1 MQNNPFKLIAFTAA
15 ATAGAYF
22 FNKHIDNYSVAQ
34 NKLKVE
40 PENFFK
46 WKNLNIYYTKYGS
59 LGSPVILLHDINPA
73 ASSVEWD
80 NIVELLAQDHR
91 VYVLD
96 LLGCGRSDKPELTY
110 TNFYYVELLIDFI
123 KSRVCE
129 KSFIVASGLTCSIA
143 LMAGA
148 YDSSKFSGMV
158 FINPPSTGLLSQI
171 PNNGTKFAKKLLES
185 PIVGKLIYNKLYSRQ
200 RVDNLF
206 TEKYLY
212 NPFKVTTSL
221 IDTYYESAH
230 LGNGSGRFLQGSL
243 SGRYINMNVNHA
255 LKNLKIHADIIVG
268 GALRDEDF
276 ISRSWRR
283 INPEIKIY
291 SVAKSKILP
300 HFEQPEE
307 TVAFIKKSIEESKNK
322 NAKS

>member
-1 MQNNPFKLIAFTAA
+1 
-15 ATAGAYF
+15 
-22 FNKHIDNYSVAQ
+22 
-34 NKLKVE
+34 
-40 PENFFK
+40 
-46 WKNLNIYYTKYGS
+46 
-59 LGSPVILLHDINPA
+59 VILLHDINPA
-73 ASSVEWD
+73 ASSAEWD
-80 NIVELLAQDHR
+80 NLVDAIAKDHR

-110 TNFYYVELLIDFI
+110 TNFYFVELLIDFI

-143 LMAGA
+143 LMAGV
-148 YDSSKFSGMV
+148 YDSTKFSGMV
-158 FINPPSTGLLSQI
+158 FINPPSTGLLSLI
-171 PNNGTKFAKKLLES
+171 PDNRTKIAKKILEA
-185 PIVGKLIYNKLYSRQ
+185 PIVGKLVYNKLYSRQ
-200 RVDNLF
+200 RIDNLF

-230 LGNGSGRFLQGSL
+230 LSNGSGRFLQGSL

-276 ISRSWRR
+276 ISRTWRK
-283 INPEIKIY
+283 INPKIKIY

-307 TVAFIKKSIEESKNK
+307 TLAFILKSMEESRAM
-322 NAKS
+322 NAKE

>member
-1 MQNNPFKLIAFTAA
+1 MHNNPFKLLAFTAA
-15 ATAGAYF
+15 ATASAYL
-22 FNKHIDNYSVAQ
+22 FNRHIDSYSVSQ

-46 WKNLNIYYTKYGS
+46 WKNLSIYYTKHGS
-59 LGSPVILLHDINPA
+59 LGSPVILLHDINPS
-73 ASSVEWD
+73 ASSAEWD

-129 KSFIVASGLTCSIA
+129 KSFIVASGFTSSIA
-143 LMAGA
+143 LMAGV

-158 FINPPSTGLLSQI
+158 FINPPSTGLLSLV
-171 PNNGTKFAKKLLES
+171 PNNRTKIAKKILEA
-185 PIVGKLIYNKLYSRQ
+185 PIIGKLVYNKLFSRQ
-200 RVDNLF
+200 RIDNLF

-212 NPFKVTTSL
+212 NPFKVTSSL

-255 LKNLKIHADIIVG
+255 LKNLKLHADIIVG

-300 HFEQPEE
+300 QFEQPEE
-307 TVAFIKKSIEESKNK
+307 TVAFIKKSIEE
-322 NAKS
+322 AKSMNVKS

>member
-15 ATAGAYF
+15 ATAGA
-22 FNKHIDNYSVAQ
+22 
-34 NKLKVE
+34 KVE

-307 TVAFIKKSIEESKNK
+307 TAAFIKKSIEESKSM

>member
-1 MQNNPFKLIAFTAA
+1 MHNNPFKLLAFTAA
-15 ATAGAYF
+15 ATASAYL
-22 FNKHIDNYSVAQ
+22 FNRHIDSYSVSQ

-46 WKNLNIYYTKYGS
+46 WKNLSIYYTKHGS
-59 LGSPVILLHDINPA
+59 LGSPVILLHDINPS
-73 ASSVEWD
+73 ASSAEWD

-91 VYVLD
+91 VFVLD

-129 KSFIVASGLTCSIA
+129 KSFIVASGLTSSIA
-143 LMAGA
+143 LMAGV

-158 FINPPSTGLLSQI
+158 FINPPSTGLLSLV
-171 PNNGTKFAKKLLES
+171 PNNRTKIAKKILEA
-185 PIVGKLIYNKLYSRQ
+185 PIIGKLVYNKLFSRQ
-200 RVDNLF
+200 RIDNLF

-212 NPFKVTTSL
+212 NPFKVTSSL

-255 LKNLKIHADIIVG
+255 LKNLKLHADIIVG

-300 HFEQPEE
+300 QFEQPEE
-307 TVAFIKKSIEESKNK
+307 TVAFIKKSIEE
-322 NAKS
+322 AKSMNVKS

>member
-1 MQNNPFKLIAFTAA
+1 MQKNPYKMIAFTAA
-15 ATAGAYF
+15 AAVGAHLL
-22 FNKHIDNYSVAQ
+22 NRHIDHYSVSQ

-46 WKNLNIYYTKYGS
+46 WKNLNIYYTKHGS

-73 ASSVEWD
+73 ASSAEWD
-80 NIVELLAQDHR
+80 NLVDAIAKDHR

-110 TNFYYVELLIDFI
+110 TNFYFVELLIDFI

-143 LMAGA
+143 LMAGV
-148 YDSSKFSGMV
+148 YDSTKFSGMV
-158 FINPPSTGLLSQI
+158 FINPPSTGLLSLI
-171 PNNGTKFAKKLLES
+171 PDNRTKIAKKILEA
-185 PIVGKLIYNKLYSRQ
+185 PIVGKLVYNKLYSRQ
-200 RVDNLF
+200 RIDNLF

-230 LGNGSGRFLQGSL
+230 LSNGSGRFLQGSL

-268 GALRDEDF
+268 GSLRDEDF
-276 ISRSWRR
+276 ISRTWRK
-283 INPEIKIY
+283 INPKIKIY

-307 TVAFIKKSIEESKNK
+307 TLAFILKSMEESRAM
-322 NAKS
+322 NAKE

>member
-1 MQNNPFKLIAFTAA
+1 M
-15 ATAGAYF
+15 
-22 FNKHIDNYSVAQ
+22 
-34 NKLKVE
+34 
-40 PENFFK
+40 
-46 WKNLNIYYTKYGS
+46 
-59 LGSPVILLHDINPA
+59 
-73 ASSVEWD
+73 
-80 NIVELLAQDHR
+80 AQDHR

-129 KSFIVASGLTCSIA
+129 KSFIVASGLTSSIA
-143 LMAGA
+143 LMAGV

-158 FINPPSTGLLSQI
+158 FINPPSTGLLSLV
-171 PNNGTKFAKKLLES
+171 PNNRTKIAKKILEA
-185 PIVGKLIYNKLYSRQ
+185 PIIGKLVYNKLFSRQ
-200 RVDNLF
+200 RIDNLF

-212 NPFKVTTSL
+212 NPFKVTSSL

-255 LKNLKIHADIIVG
+255 LKNLKLHADIIVG

-300 HFEQPEE
+300 QFEQPEE
-307 TVAFIKKSIEESKNK
+307 TVAFIKKSIEE
-322 NAKS
+322 AKSMNVKS

>member
-1 MQNNPFKLIAFTAA
+1 MQKNPYKMIAFTAA
-15 ATAGAYF
+15 AAAGAHLL
-22 FNKHIDNYSVAQ
+22 NRHIDQYSVSL

-46 WKNLNIYYTKYGS
+46 WKNLNIYYTKHGS

-73 ASSVEWD
+73 ASSAEWD
-80 NIVELLAQDHR
+80 NLVDAIAKDHR

-110 TNFYYVELLIDFI
+110 TNFYFVELLIDFI

-143 LMAGA
+143 LMAGV
-148 YDSSKFSGMV
+148 YDSTKFSGMV
-158 FINPPSTGLLSQI
+158 FINPPSTGLLSLI
-171 PNNGTKFAKKLLES
+171 PDNRTKIAKKILEA
-185 PIVGKLIYNKLYSRQ
+185 PIVGKLVYNKLYSRQ
-200 RVDNLF
+200 RIDNLF

-230 LGNGSGRFLQGSL
+230 LSNGSGRFLQGSL

-268 GALRDEDF
+268 GSLRDEDF
-276 ISRSWRR
+276 ISRTWRK
-283 INPEIKIY
+283 INPKIKIY

-307 TVAFIKKSIEESKNK
+307 TLAFILKSMEESRAM
-322 NAKS
+322 NAKE

>member
-1 MQNNPFKLIAFTAA
+1 MHNNPFKLLAFTAA
-15 ATAGAYF
+15 ATASAYL
-22 FNKHIDNYSVAQ
+22 FNRHIDSYSVSQ

-46 WKNLNIYYTKYGS
+46 WKNLSIYYTKHGS
-59 LGSPVILLHDINPA
+59 LGSPVILLHDINPS
-73 ASSVEWD
+73 ASSAEWD

-129 KSFIVASGLTCSIA
+129 SFIVASGLTSSIA
-143 LMAGA
+143 LMAGV

-158 FINPPSTGLLSQI
+158 FINPPSTGLLSLV
-171 PNNGTKFAKKLLES
+171 PNNRTKIAKKILEA
-185 PIVGKLIYNKLYSRQ
+185 PIIGKLVYNKLFSRQ
-200 RVDNLF
+200 RIDNLF

-212 NPFKVTTSL
+212 NPFKVTSSL

-255 LKNLKIHADIIVG
+255 LKNLKLHADIIVG

-300 HFEQPEE
+300 QFEQPEE
-307 TVAFIKKSIEESKNK
+307 TVAFIKKSIEE
-322 NAKS
+322 AKSMNVKS

>member
-1 MQNNPFKLIAFTAA
+1 MHNNPFKLLAFTAA
-15 ATAGAYF
+15 ATASAYL
-22 FNKHIDNYSVAQ
+22 FNRHIDSYSVSQ

-46 WKNLNIYYTKYGS
+46 WKNLSIYYTKHGS
-59 LGSPVILLHDINPA
+59 LGSPVILLHDINPS
-73 ASSVEWD
+73 ASSAEWD

-129 KSFIVASGLTCSIA
+129 KSFIVDSGLTSSIA
-143 LMAGA
+143 LMAGV

-158 FINPPSTGLLSQI
+158 FINPPSTGLLSLV
-171 PNNGTKFAKKLLES
+171 PNNRTKIAKKILEA
-185 PIVGKLIYNKLYSRQ
+185 PIIGKLVYNKLFSRQ
-200 RVDNLF
+200 RIDNLF

-212 NPFKVTTSL
+212 NPFKVTSSL

-255 LKNLKIHADIIVG
+255 LKNLKLHADIIVG

-300 HFEQPEE
+300 QFEQPEE
-307 TVAFIKKSIEESKNK
+307 TVAFIKKSIEE
-322 NAKS
+322 AKSMYVKS

>member
-1 MQNNPFKLIAFTAA
+1 MQKNPYKMIAFTAA
-15 ATAGAYF
+15 AAVGAHLL
-22 FNKHIDNYSVAQ
+22 NRHIDQYSVSQ

-46 WKNLNIYYTKYGS
+46 WKNLNIYYTKHGS

-73 ASSVEWD
+73 ASSAEWD
-80 NIVELLAQDHR
+80 NLVDAIAKDHR

-110 TNFYYVELLIDFI
+110 TNFYFVELLIDFI

-143 LMAGA
+143 LMAGV
-148 YDSSKFSGMV
+148 YDSTKFSGMV
-158 FINPPSTGLLSQI
+158 FINPPSTGLLSLI
-171 PNNGTKFAKKLLES
+171 PDNRTKIAKKILEA
-185 PIVGKLIYNKLYSRQ
+185 PIVGELVYNKLYSRQ
-200 RVDNLF
+200 RIDNLF

-230 LGNGSGRFLQGSL
+230 LSNGSGRFLQGSL

-268 GALRDEDF
+268 GSLRDEDF
-276 ISRSWRR
+276 ISRTWRK
-283 INPEIKIY
+283 INPKIKIY

-307 TVAFIKKSIEESKNK
+307 TLAFILKSMEESRAM
-322 NAKS
+322 NAKE